1 MGKIATKCKEKILEK
16 WQYPLAIIID
26 AFIVGFFYKFK
37 IRFWEA
43 EYYNYMLSALITFV
57 SIIISIFGIMIP
69 TVFTGKS
76 DLIEYFKKNADISY
90 FTKSIKNILVSGFG
104 GIGCICFMF
113 LQDKVQMIVFKIVST
128 LGLFFLL
135 VFIFGSYKYLG
146 IMLKLLVGDKK
157 RDNRKEYKNQKSEDE
172 IKELNKRLKEQNNK

>member
-16 WQYPLAIIID
+16 WQYPLAI
-26 AFIVGFFYKFK
+26 IVGFFYKFK

-157 RDNRKEYKNQKSEDE
+157 KDNRKEYKNQKSEDE

>member
-37 IRFWEA
+37 IRFWED

-76 DLIEYFKKNADISY
+76 DLI
-90 FTKSIKNILVSGFG
+90 
-104 GIGCICFMF
+104 
-113 LQDKVQMIVFKIVST
+113 
-128 LGLFFLL
+128 
-135 VFIFGSYKYLG
+135 
-146 IMLKLLVGDKK
+146 
-157 RDNRKEYKNQKSEDE
+157 
-172 IKELNKRLKEQNNK
+172 

>member
-113 LQDKVQMIVFKIVST
+113 LQDKVQMIVF
-128 LGLFFLL
+128 
-135 VFIFGSYKYLG
+135 IFGSYKYLG

-157 RDNRKEYKNQKSEDE
+157 KDNRKEYKNQKSEDE

>member
-1 MGKIATKCKEKILEK
+1 
-16 WQYPLAIIID
+16 
-26 AFIVGFFYKFK
+26 
-37 IRFWEA
+37 
-43 EYYNYMLSALITFV
+43 
-57 SIIISIFGIMIP
+57 
-69 TVFTGKS
+69 
-76 DLIEYFKKNADISY
+76 
-90 FTKSIKNILVSGFG
+90 
-104 GIGCICFMF
+104 MF

-157 RDNRKEYKNQKSEDE
+157 KDNRKEYKNQKSEDE